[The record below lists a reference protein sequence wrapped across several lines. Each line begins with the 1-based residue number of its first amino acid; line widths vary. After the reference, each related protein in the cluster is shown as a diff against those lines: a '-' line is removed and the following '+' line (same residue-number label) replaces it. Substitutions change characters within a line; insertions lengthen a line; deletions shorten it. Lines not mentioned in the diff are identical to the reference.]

1 MALVERSWLRTAL
14 IVALLLL
21 VVTSLAACSE
31 TDGGSQPSTAGVG
44 AAAPRFS
51 LASADGG
58 TIALEDYVG
67 HKPVLLYFS
76 MGPG

>member
-1 MALVERSWLRTAL
+1 MHRVIAAV
-14 IVALLLL
+14 LL
-21 VVTSLAACSE
+21 VPVTSLAACSE
-31 TDGGSQPSTAGVG
+31 GGSQSSTAGVG

-58 TIALEDYVG
+58 TISLEDYVG

>member
-1 MALVERSWLRTAL
+1 MHRVIA
-14 IVALLLL
+14 ALLLVL
-21 VVTSLAACSE
+21 VTSLAACSE
-31 TDGGSQPSTAGVG
+31 GGDGGSQSSTAGVG

-58 TIALEDYVG
+58 TISLEDYVG